1 MGSHNTVLEAGSLDY
16 DDAPYPGI
24 FWISEA
30 LSGAVLDGASIV
42 CYGVVRFHTHPYIY
56 CNICYRQY
64 ENSGSLQTA

>member
-1 MGSHNTVLEAGSLDY
+1 MGSHNAVLEAGSLDY

-42 CYGVVRFHTHPYIY
+42 CYGVVRFHTHPMH
-56 CNICYRQY
+56 
-64 ENSGSLQTA
+64 